1 MIDVLIHS
9 PFPLQTGQGNSVTA
23 DRTELILRGAGFE
36 VRVEGG
42 GYHGEDAK
50 CLVALNARRSA
61 GMVAEF
67 DRAHPGRQ
75 IIVVVTGSDI
85 NHPQMEDE
93 CSDTRKTMARAD
105 ALVMLHEADL
115 EVLPVELREKAVCIF
130 PSVKLPDGI
139 KHRPGDGDRFEVIM
153 AGNLRAVKNPQLA
166 VEGARLLAED
176 SAVFISSYGD
186 APADLAAEMTLASE
200 QAGHF
205 QWCGK
210 VDHDSLMEKMARA
223 HLLLNTSNLEGG
235 ANAICEAVTMGLPV
249 VASDIRGNVG
259 MLGRDYP
266 GLFPSG
272 DACAMVSLL
281 RRCAEDAGFYRDLK
295 STVELRASLFD
306 FATESEAWVK
316 LVCARLARYTIS
328 QNRKDDWN

>member
-1 MIDVLIHS
+1 MTDVLIYS

-23 DRTELILRGAGFE
+23 DRTESILSKAGFE

-42 GYHGEDAK
+42 SHHGEDAR

-61 GMVAEF
+61 GVVAEF
-67 DRAHPGRQ
+67 DRVHPGRQ

-105 ALVMLHEADL
+105 ALVMLHETDL
-115 EVLPVELREKAVCIF
+115 EALPAELRKKAECIF

-139 KHRPGDGDRFEVIM
+139 KHRPWDGDRFEVIM

-166 VEGARLLAED
+166 VEGALLLAED
-176 SAVFISSYGD
+176 SPVFISSYGD
-186 APADLAAEMTLASE
+186 APVELAAEMTLASE

-295 STVELRASLFD
+295 SAVEQRASLFD

-316 LVCARLARYTIS
+316 LVRARLA
-328 QNRKDDWN
+328 

>member
-23 DRTELILRGAGFE
+23 DRAESILSKAGFE
-36 VRVEGG
+36 VQVEGG
-42 GYHGEDAK
+42 SHHGEDAR

-61 GMVAEF
+61 GVVAEF

-93 CSDTRKTMARAD
+93 CSDTRRTMARAD
-105 ALVMLHEADL
+105 ALVMLHETDL
-115 EVLPVELREKAVCIF
+115 EALPAELRKKAECIF
-130 PSVKLPDGI
+130 PSVKLRDGM
-139 KHRPGDGDRFEVIM
+139 KHRPGSGDRFEVIM

-176 SAVFISSYGD
+176 SPVFISSYGD
-186 APADLAAEMTLASE
+186 ASEQLADEMNRASE
-200 QAGHF
+200 ELEHF
-205 QWCGK
+205 QWYGK
-210 VDHDSLMEKMARA
+210 VEHSELMEKMAQA
-223 HLLLNTSNLEGG
+223 HLLLNTSTLEGG

-249 VASDIRGNVG
+249 VASDIRGNIG

-272 DACAMVSLL
+272 DASTMADMLK
-281 RRCAEDAGFYRDLK
+281 RCAEDPSFYGDLK
-295 STVELRASLFD
+295 RGVQQRAALFD
-306 FATESEAWVK
+306 FATESFAWTE
-316 LVCARLARYTIS
+316 LVRARLEC
-328 QNRKDDWN
+328 